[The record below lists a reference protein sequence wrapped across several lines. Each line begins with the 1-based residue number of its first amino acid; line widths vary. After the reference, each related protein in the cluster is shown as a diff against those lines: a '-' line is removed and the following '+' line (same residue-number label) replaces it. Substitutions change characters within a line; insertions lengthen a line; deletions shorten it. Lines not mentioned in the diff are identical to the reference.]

1 MNETLEE
8 KEIVLKNAQPIAVGG
23 KKFVTQSAS

>member
-8 KEIVLKNAQPIAVGG
+8 KEIVKNAQPIAVRG